1 MADLETLAVT
11 YFVWAVLRSA
21 NRVSGSCVTTVVPGG
36 IENCT
41 LRNHLINT

>member
-11 YFVWAVLRSA
+11 YFGVAVLRGA
-21 NRVSGSCVTTVVPGG
+21 NGVSGSCATTVVPGG

-41 LRNHLINT
+41 LRNHLVDT